1 MGTRRQL
8 FTLYLF
14 NTVLQFRAISSIPKI
29 KRDSCSLVALE
40 ALRTQGCGSRKE
52 GQLLDLAEMGRGA
65 GPGKFTVLRDAQLKS

>member
-1 MGTRRQL
+1 M
-8 FTLYLF
+8 YLL

-29 KRDSCSLVALE
+29 DNCSIVALK

-52 GQLLDLAEMGRGA
+52 GQLLDLAEMERGA